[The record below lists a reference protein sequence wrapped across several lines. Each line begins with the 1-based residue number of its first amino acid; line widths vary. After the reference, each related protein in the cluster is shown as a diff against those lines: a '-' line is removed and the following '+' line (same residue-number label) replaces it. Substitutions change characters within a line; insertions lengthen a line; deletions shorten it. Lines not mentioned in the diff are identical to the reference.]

1 LQTLPVKIW
10 GSLRSD
16 LTPVIAAA
24 SSLLVALTLAL
35 MIVTALLRRKL
46 QT

>member
-1 LQTLPVKIW
+1 
-10 GSLRSD
+10 
-16 LTPVIAAA
+16 VIAAA
-24 SSLLVALTLAL
+24 SSLLVGLTLAL